1 MQLLRLPGR
10 GTLNEL
16 QPVHVRLAEER
27 CFRVYARSLY
37 PMGRQGAKK
46 TQGIYAKRERKSSHK
61 YCIIYLPLE

>member
-46 TQGIYAKRERKSSHK
+46 NARHLCKERKK
-61 YCIIYLPLE
+61 IQP

>member
-37 PMGRQGAKK
+37 PMGRQGEKK
-46 TQGIYAKRERKSSHK
+46 RKAFMQREKENPAIS
-61 YCIIYLPLE
+61 IA